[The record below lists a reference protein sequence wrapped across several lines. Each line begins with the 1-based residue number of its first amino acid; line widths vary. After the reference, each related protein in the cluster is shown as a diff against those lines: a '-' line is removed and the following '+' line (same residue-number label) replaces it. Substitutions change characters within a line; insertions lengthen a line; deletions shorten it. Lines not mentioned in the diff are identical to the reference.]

1 LPVIEGCRE
10 PIEPGIRSWRR
21 SLAAAVNIAFMVI
34 SKVELFVPYGREQR
48 VEVKAL

>member
-1 LPVIEGCRE
+1 
-10 PIEPGIRSWRR
+10 
-21 SLAAAVNIAFMVI
+21 LAAAVNIAFMVI